1 MFKYSTI
8 FTAIIFLCAFLGCTI
23 SEDNLPNAEEALQ
36 KVSDIIDLNNLNVS
50 GNPALDNVN
59 ASVIKHA
66 LEESQSVFKQKCD
79 KNGGEGTFE
88 NAINAMNDLEQC
100 LKSFVNF
107 TKLEKEM
114 ERHKPT
120 GDLDTVFKTYCR
132 KTPTLKKCV
141 SNFTTAIEPCL
152 EPQEREN
159 KKIIQNITDSLLTF
173 VCYKEGD
180 RIALFISAN
189 GPECLQS
196 KQQEIQQCVNIT
208 LGSYIPQTDFNN
220 GPGLNS
226 LPLLVFGTKE
236 CTDIS
241 KVQSCIVRELEK
253 CKDPVPANIVDSIFN
268 YIIKVTPCQK
278 VINLQNTASNST
290 INLLC
295 MSLIFLL
302 LILT

>member
-1 MFKYSTI
+1 M
-8 FTAIIFLCAFLGCTI
+8 
-23 SEDNLPNAEEALQ
+23 PNAEEALQ
-36 KVSDIIDLNNLNVS
+36 KVSGIIDLNNLNVS

-180 RIALFISAN
+180 RIARMHFS
-189 GPECLQS
+189 
-196 KQQEIQQCVNIT
+196 
-208 LGSYIPQTDFNN
+208 F
-220 GPGLNS
+220 
-226 LPLLVFGTKE
+226 
-236 CTDIS
+236 
-241 KVQSCIVRELEK
+241 
-253 CKDPVPANIVDSIFN
+253 
-268 YIIKVTPCQK
+268 
-278 VINLQNTASNST
+278 
-290 INLLC
+290 
-295 MSLIFLL
+295 
-302 LILT
+302 

>member
-1 MFKYSTI
+1 MS
-8 FTAIIFLCAFLGCTI
+8 
-23 SEDNLPNAEEALQ
+23 NAEEALQ
-36 KVSDIIDLNNLNVS
+36 KVSGIIDLNNLNVS

-66 LEESQSVFKQKCD
+66 LEESQNVFKQKCD

-88 NAINAMNDLEQC
+88 NAMNAMNDLEQC

-180 RIALFISAN
+180 RIARMHLF
-189 GPECLQS
+189 
-196 KQQEIQQCVNIT
+196 
-208 LGSYIPQTDFNN
+208 F
-220 GPGLNS
+220 
-226 LPLLVFGTKE
+226 
-236 CTDIS
+236 
-241 KVQSCIVRELEK
+241 
-253 CKDPVPANIVDSIFN
+253 
-268 YIIKVTPCQK
+268 
-278 VINLQNTASNST
+278 
-290 INLLC
+290 
-295 MSLIFLL
+295 
-302 LILT
+302 

>member
-1 MFKYSTI
+1 MS
-8 FTAIIFLCAFLGCTI
+8 
-23 SEDNLPNAEEALQ
+23 NAEEALQ

-66 LEESQSVFKQKCD
+66 LEESQNVFKQKCD

-88 NAINAMNDLEQC
+88 NAMNAMNDLEQC

-180 RIALFISAN
+180 RIARMHLF
-189 GPECLQS
+189 
-196 KQQEIQQCVNIT
+196 
-208 LGSYIPQTDFNN
+208 F
-220 GPGLNS
+220 
-226 LPLLVFGTKE
+226 
-236 CTDIS
+236 
-241 KVQSCIVRELEK
+241 
-253 CKDPVPANIVDSIFN
+253 
-268 YIIKVTPCQK
+268 
-278 VINLQNTASNST
+278 
-290 INLLC
+290 
-295 MSLIFLL
+295 
-302 LILT
+302 